1 MEAPEYMK
9 NTLQTYMAYPTIF
22 TNKKTKEEKC
32 KLMLVDQKISSL
44 MSYKYQKK
52 KRHADITMG
61 QLTIG

>member
-1 MEAPEYMK
+1 MEALEYMK

-22 TNKKTKEEKC
+22 TKTKTKEEKC
-32 KLMLVDQKISSL
+32 RLMLVDQKISSL